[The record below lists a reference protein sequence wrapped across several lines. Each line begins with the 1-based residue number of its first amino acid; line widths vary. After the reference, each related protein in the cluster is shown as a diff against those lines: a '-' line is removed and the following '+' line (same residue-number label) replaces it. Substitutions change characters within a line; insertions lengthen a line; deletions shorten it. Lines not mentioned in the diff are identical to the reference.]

1 VKHGTD
7 LLIIG
12 AGPFGLA
19 LSALATRLGMEH
31 TAVGRPMEFWRSHM
45 PTGML
50 LRSDSTWHL
59 DAAGEFTIE
68 RFLTKQGLTREGAE
82 PLSLERYLAYCEWFR
97 SGAGVRSMD
106 ATVASLTRAGDG
118 DGFRVRFE
126 DGATLGA
133 RSVVLA
139 LGMGYF
145 SHVPPEFARM
155 FPELRTSHTRD
166 FVDCER
172 LAGKRVLIV
181 GGRQGSFEWAALL
194 REAGAREIHLSYRH
208 DTPSFIPSDWTWVE
222 PMVQHIAADPGWYRR
237 QTPLEREALTK
248 RLWAEGRLKLEPWL
262 AQRVRRDGIHLHE
275 HTTPVRAHDMGD
287 ALQVELSDG
296 TTLRVDHVILATGYK
311 ADVARI
317 PFLTDGLA
325 EEIEVHDGFPVLS
338 EEMESSVPGLYFTS
352 ACAVQDFGPFF
363 GFTVACRTSARILT
377 RSLQPRQRARL
388 A

>member
-1 VKHGTD
+1 MKHDTN
-7 LLIIG
+7 LLIVG

-19 LSALATRLGMEH
+19 LSALATRLGIEH
-31 TAVGRPMEFWRSHM
+31 TAVGRPMEFWRSNM

-68 RFLTKQGLTREGAE
+68 RFLAAQGLTREDAE
-82 PLSLERYLAYCEWFR
+82 PLSLQRYLSYCEWFGN
-97 SGAGVRSMD
+97 GAGVRSMD
-106 ATVASLTRAGDG
+106 ATVTSLTRAGDG
-118 DGFRVRFE
+118 EGFRVTFE
-126 DGATLGA
+126 SGATLGA

-145 SHVPPEFARM
+145 SHVPPEFERM
-155 FPELRTSHTRD
+155 FPESRTSHTRD

-181 GGRQGSFEWAALL
+181 GGRQSSFEWAALL
-194 REAGAREIHLSYRH
+194 REGGAREVHLSYRH
-208 DTPSFIPSDWTWVE
+208 DTPSFTPADWTWVE
-222 PMVQHIAADPGWYRR
+222 PMVQRIADDPGWYRR
-237 QTPLEREALTK
+237 KTAEEKDALTK

-262 AQRVRRDGIHLHE
+262 AARVQRDGIQLHE
-275 HTTPVRAHDMGD
+275 HTTPVRAQENGD

-296 TTLRVDHVILATGYK
+296 TTLRVDQVILATGYK

-317 PFLTDGLA
+317 PFLADGP
-325 EEIEVHDGFPVLS
+325 EIEARDGFPVLS

-377 RSLQPRQRARL
+377 RSLQTRL
-388 A
+388 GGSLA